1 MLISLSSLWKDQI
14 FLALYDDSIY
24 EGHKHTERTLKN
36 ALYLSV
42 SNIELEIELCLVFA
56 LRKYSH
62 TISVRLSDEDK
73 QRYERLLK
81 RFGKTWR
88 ASKSASFR
96 ELLKRLGEEL
106 AFETRWDNPG
116 FDSLPEQSSEERS
129 EAPTQELVESL

>member
-1 MLISLSSLWKDQI
+1 
-14 FLALYDDSIY
+14 
-24 EGHKHTERTLKN
+24 
-36 ALYLSV
+36 
-42 SNIELEIELCLVFA
+42 

-62 TISVRLSDEDK
+62 VICVRLSDEDK

-88 ASKSASFR
+88 SSKSASFR

-116 FDSLPEQSSEERS
+116 VFDSLDEQSSEEKS
-129 EAPTQELVESL
+129 EEPTEELVESL